1 MPDSRSSSPQRIARS
16 PAVAEREAIR
26 RIVEAVAWDA
36 HAVHDEVSFTRL
48 VRSLDERAAD
58 VLRIVGRS

>member
-1 MPDSRSSSPQRIARS
+1 
-16 PAVAEREAIR
+16 VAEREAIR